1 MTPRKKIIKL
11 IANGNVGS
19 GGVAGGSG
27 PNILMDRGG
36 VIQGTRSQTTKNA
49 KKVGNLDST

>member
-11 IANGNVGS
+11 VSNGNVVS
-19 GGVAGGSG
+19 GGGVGGSG
-27 PNILMDRGG
+27 PNIMMHSGG
-36 VIQGTRSQTTKNA
+36 VIQATRSQTTKNA

>member
-11 IANGNVGS
+11 VSNGNAVSGS
-19 GGVAGGSG
+19 GVGGSG
-27 PNILMDRGG
+27 PNIMMHSGG
-36 VIQGTRSQTTKNA
+36 VIQATRSQTTKNA

>member
-11 IANGNVGS
+11 VANGNAVS
-19 GGVAGGSG
+19 GGVVGGSG